1 MLSVGE
7 SAVELAKHSAR
18 VKQSGL
24 HMRIWENKDSITEIF
39 TDCLMQELG
48 RLGVD
53 NISLKVLLGSGSRQ
67 SRVHYILFKYLK
79 NTGTIDIIFLIIFFI
94 YLHISR

>member
-1 MLSVGE
+1 MSVGE

-53 NISLKVLLGSGSRQ
+53 NISLKVLLRNGSRQ
-67 SRVHYILFKYLK
+67 SRKLF
-79 NTGTIDIIFLIIFFI
+79 FFFFI